1 MSTDD
6 RPGSGPSVTWP
17 TIVAADVPEPL
28 VTAHFV
34 LEPLEPKHNA
44 RDHEAWM
51 SSIAHIRATPGFGPT
66 DWGGDEWPIPMS
78 LDQNLGDLHM
88 HADEF
93 RRGEA
98 YAYSVLDRPDGDVIG
113 CVYIDPDDLGLA
125 DAKVRSWVRDSHA
138 HLDDELAAA
147 VAAWLASSWPFSS
160 VRYVGRF

>member
-1 MSTDD
+1 MNPVD
-6 RPGSGPSVTWP
+6 RPSNGPSRRWP
-17 TIVAADVPEPL
+17 TIAPRDVPEHL

-34 LEPLEPKHNA
+34 LEPLAPKHND

-51 SSIAHIRATPGFGPT
+51 SSIAHIRTTPGFDTP
-66 DWGGDEWPIPMS
+66 DWGGDGWPIPMS

-113 CVYIDPDDLGLA
+113 CVYIDPDDQGLA
-125 DAKVRSWVRDSHA
+125 DAKVRSWVRASHA
-138 HLDDELAAA
+138 HLDDELATA
-147 VAAWLASSWPFSS
+147 VAAWLAASWPFTA